1 MHEANRTLLL
11 RILSAMGGIATM
23 AGCDRKQSD
32 VGQTMVTDHHSP
44 TTGTTSQSG
53 PYMGTQTDNAEL
65 GVGIAPDDSQVELL
79 PALPSPPPIYW
90 LRAIS
95 NAEAEQ
101 WCSEGLDRA
110 TPLEVCFAPG
120 QMPTAPG
127 ATDVCSAEQARST
140 AQTRYMCGLGF
151 RASSVCGA
159 HAQLMST
166 LGPNQ
171 GSGTTPE
178 SSSDSAEQVSD
189 TTAMVNMPRSEQ
201 VADAGLLQSGN
212 DAAISE
218 TGANDAV
225 PTQESACCWVVAGS
239 CRVGRPFTIDGEARH
254 AAVRTASR
262 VDWTRPGPPL
272 DNTLSEEQRRLI
284 GECWLR
290 DAQSEHASVASFA
303 RFTLQCLA
311 LGAPVD
317 LVMAAQKATQ
327 EEIEHARL
335 SFGLAARYLGQTYE
349 PTALDVSGALDATDW
364 LSVTLAVVSEGCIAE
379 TVSAVLLTGARDA
392 ALDPHVKNVLSRL
405 VDEELA
411 HAELAWKF
419 LTWALTAAPHLAE
432 RVSAVFAK
440 AESHIG
446 LGELHHD
453 GPNDAMLRA
462 HGCLPRDE
470 LRQLARQALAEVVR
484 PAATGLLEWSGARV
498 QAA

>member
-1 MHEANRTLLL
+1 MHEANRALLL

-23 AGCDRKQSD
+23 AGCDRKQSE
-32 VGQTMVTDHHSP
+32 VGQTMANDDHSP

-53 PYMGTQTDNAEL
+53 PHMGTQTGSAAL
-65 GVGIAPDDSQVELL
+65 GTGIAPDDSGFVV
-79 PALPSPPPIYW
+79 PPPSQPPIYW

-95 NAEAEQ
+95 NPEAEQ
-101 WCSEGLDRA
+101 WCSEGMVGA
-110 TPLEVCFAPG
+110 TSVEVCFAPG

-140 AQTRYMCGLGF
+140 AQKRYMCGLGL
-151 RASSVCGA
+151 RVSSVCGA
-159 HAQLMST
+159 HSQLMST
-166 LGPNQ
+166 LGPHQ
-171 GSGTTPE
+171 GSGPTAG
-178 SSSDSAEQVSD
+178 SMVDQVEQVSD
-189 TTAMVNMPRSEQ
+189 ATSMVNMPRNEQ
-201 VADAGLLQSGN
+201 LDAGLLQSGN

-218 TGANDAV
+218 PTTNDAV
-225 PTQESACCWVVAGS
+225 PTQESACCWVVTGS
-239 CRVGRPFTIDGEARH
+239 CAVGRPFTIDGEARH

-262 VDWTRPGPPL
+262 ADWTKAMPPL
-272 DNTLSEEQRRLI
+272 DSALSAEQRRLI

-349 PTALDVSGALDATDW
+349 PMALDVTGALNATDW
-364 LSVTLAVVSEGCIAE
+364 LSVTLAVASEGCIAE

-405 VDEELA
+405 VEEELA

-419 LTWALTAAPHLAE
+419 LSWALTAAPHLAE
-432 RVSAVFAK
+432 RVSAVFAE

-453 GPNDAMLRA
+453 GPIDAMLRA

-470 LRQLARQALAEVVR
+470 LRQLARQALTEVVR
-484 PAATGLLEWSGARV
+484 PAANGLLASGAARV